1 MTAAETTQKLPQL
14 AVPCPAPPKGCGAP
28 AGELCTSHGGTRI
41 RRDSVHQARTAAL
54 IAANPAARLIADAA
68 RERRGMHG
76 KHAADLLEQH
86 GYTETADRVRSEVRA
101 RNGLLSAKQAIELLI
116 TNGGEAR

>member
-1 MTAAETTQKLPQL
+1 MTAAEHAQKLPQL
-14 AVPCPAPPKGCGAP
+14 AVSCPTCQAKP
-28 AGELCTSHGGTRI
+28 GELCTSHGGTRV
-41 RRDSVHQARTAAL
+41 RRDSVHQARTTAWTGAL

-68 RERRGMHG
+68 KERRISHG

-86 GYTETADRVRSEVRA
+86 GYTEAAALVRREVRA